1 MRNNPIRTLLSHK
14 QCATAAGAL
23 LVFFVCSA
31 LSAAAQCLFPV
42 TRFHQAESRYAPYAG
57 NFLSGFMQTP
67 SPADTLGG
75 VLQMPFVGDPLLVY
89 VGEKDSTQYTAY
101 ATGYR
106 FGARNEAQGSYRV
119 HLSRY
124 GIDASLHNRPAYC
137 EQLYAFPDTVAEKGL
152 LIDLDHCSTGNDDG
166 GMDVVFMSK
175 TAIRAYKLSG
185 TDGRGKRL
193 FYTARFSRPFSKWN
207 IRRETVRLDDGRR
220 EQRCKVALMFDIE
233 RGGTL
238 SVVSS
243 VSDQSTDKALAALPP
258 GGERFQHV
266 NDNVSL
272 PPKRD
277 KLLAQTASAP
287 TARKPATSAAKKSAT
302 APGKQPAAKKAPDLA
317 PDFIEISTREADIKL
332 LFTAAMQQLTA
343 DKTVGKAAN
352 AADFLQRIAP
362 LYPQAAATAD
372 SSDTALATDS
382 IMRQYA
388 RGMLSGTQ
396 SPMTS
401 QKAAWIVFNA
411 IGLAPCDGGEAASY
425 KLIRPFLNVATL
437 HVDGGRRFIV
447 HTKNNSPRT
456 PRIGQALLMRQPLP
470 DGFRLTHSQIARGGI
485 LEIKMTR

>member
-1 MRNNPIRTLLSHK
+1 MRNNPIPSILSHK
-14 QCATAAGAL
+14 QCAATVGAL

-31 LSAAAQCLFPV
+31 LSAAAQRLFPV
-42 TRFHQAESRYAPYAG
+42 TRFHQAESRYVPYAD
-57 NFLSGFMQTP
+57 NFLSGFMQSA
-67 SPADTLGG
+67 SPTDSLGG
-75 VLQMPFVGDPLLVY
+75 VLQLPFVGDPLLVY

-106 FGARNEAQGSYRV
+106 FGERDEARGAYRV

-124 GIDASLHNRPAYC
+124 GIDASLTAHPAYC

-175 TAIRAYKLSG
+175 TVVRAYKLSG

-238 SVVSS
+238 NVVSS
-243 VSDQSTDKALAALPP
+243 VSDQSTDKALAALPL

-277 KLLAQTASAP
+277 KLLAQTNSAP
-287 TARKPATSAAKKSAT
+287 TVRKPATAAAKKSAT
-302 APGKQPAAKKAPDLA
+302 APSKQPAAKKAPETS

-332 LFTAAMQQLTA
+332 LFTAALQQLTA
-343 DKTVGKAAN
+343 DKVIGKAAN
-352 AADFLQRIAP
+352 AADFLERVAP
-362 LYPQAAATAD
+362 LYPRAASTAD
-372 SSDTALATDS
+372 SVNTVATTDS
-382 IMRQYA
+382 LMRQYA
-388 RGMLSGTQ
+388 QGMLSGTQ
-396 SPMTS
+396 SPMTL

-411 IGLAPCDGGEAASY
+411 IGFTPCAGGEAADY
-425 KLIRPFLNVATL
+425 KLARPFLNVATL
-437 HVDGGRRFIV
+437 HVGGGRRFIV

-456 PRIGQALLMRQPLP
+456 PHVGQALLLRQPLS
-470 DGFRLTHSQIARGGI
+470 DGNLLTRSQLSRGGI